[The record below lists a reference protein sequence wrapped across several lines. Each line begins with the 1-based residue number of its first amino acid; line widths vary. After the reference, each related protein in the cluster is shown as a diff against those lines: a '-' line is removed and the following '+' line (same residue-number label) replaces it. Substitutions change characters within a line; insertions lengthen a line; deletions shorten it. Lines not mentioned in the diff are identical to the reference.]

1 MDRRGRRFLSLR
13 RWVAL
18 VALQLFFVP
27 TLALGSESDDA
38 SASVGSRETTIQL
51 AEDLLLVPIRNGA
64 PKAEVSLFVG
74 EKRVRRFV
82 AALAHTVDDVSF
94 WAYVD
99 ARPFRGE
106 LLRVVVEGPAPS
118 RVVLI
123 RQGDTYPGQEALYR
137 ETHRPRFHFTSRRG
151 WNNDP
156 NGLVHYRG
164 EWHLFYQHNPVGWAW
179 DNMHWG
185 HAVSDDLV
193 HWRELGDTLFPWTDH
208 AKGHVYSG
216 SGFVDWHNTS
226 GFQDGDHPPLVVAF
240 TDTEAGESLAYSNDR
255 GRTFTAYP
263 GNPVVEHKGRD
274 PKILWHEPTGRW
286 VMAVYDET
294 EERSIDFYSS
304 ADLREWRFESRLPGF
319 YECPELLE
327 LPIDGGP
334 ETRWI
339 VFAADGQYV
348 LGSFDGRVFSPEH
361 DGKHSL
367 WYGNFYA
374 SQVYSDAPDE
384 RWIQVGWARGNE
396 YPGMPF
402 NQGMTVPVEL
412 SLRDTPDGPRLFAEP
427 VPELRTL
434 RREHTSRPAVNL
446 AGRGQRPLGP
456 RDRRLRDRHAPAA
469 RGRGRRHLDNRRG
482 QASSRRGAGGRC
494 AAASSRLPSSWT
506 GRGGFAFRSWST
518 GARSRSLG
526 PRAESPSQ
534 KEYCFPSDASLSRS
548 RRADRPGCS
557 PSTSG
562 SWRASGP
569 RERLVPSVGL
579 GLALLL

>member
-1 MDRRGRRFLSLR
+1 MDDQSRRFLSLR

-27 TLALGSESDDA
+27 TGALGSESDGA
-38 SASVGSRETTIQL
+38 SASVGSRETTLQL

-82 AALAHTVDDVSF
+82 AALADTVDDVSF

-123 RQGDTYPGQEALYR
+123 RQGDTYPGQEELYR

-156 NGLVHYRG
+156 NGLVHYQG

-304 ADLREWRFESRLPGF
+304 TNLKEWRFESRLPGF

-427 VPELRTL
+427 VPELRTQ

-446 AGRGQRPLGP
+446 AAGDNALSGLEADVFEIDTLLQLEEEAVVTLTIGGVKIRADAGQGTLRCGFVEAPLVLDGEGRVRLQILVDRGSIEVFGAEGRVALSEGVLLPVGRKPLT
-456 RDRRLRDRHAPAA
+456 LSA
-469 RGRGRRHLDNRRG
+469 RGSARVLSFDLWEL
-482 QASSRRGAGGRC
+482 AGIW
-494 AAASSRLPSSWT
+494 P
-506 GRGGFAFRSWST
+506 
-518 GARSRSLG
+518 
-526 PRAESPSQ
+526 
-534 KEYCFPSDASLSRS
+534 
-548 RRADRPGCS
+548 
-557 PSTSG
+557 
-562 SWRASGP
+562 
-569 RERLVPSVGL
+569 
-579 GLALLL
+579 